1 MCDLW
6 LHPLE
11 LQAPGSELW
20 MIDKIGGVWWL
31 SVVSSGKSSLI
42 FYQSPIFNRL
52 SWFPVAFRLS
62 MVSRYFFKP

>member
-1 MCDLW
+1 
-6 LHPLE
+6 
-11 LQAPGSELW
+11 

-31 SVVSSGKSSLI
+31 SVVSSGNSSLI